1 MPRLTAPR
9 ATDAERY
16 VLEGEQLLREG
27 EVVVYTVAWPELDN
41 VSSAA
46 VVAFVGGS
54 TAESVYFSGSDTV
67 SGNISTLP
75 ILTVPAGTGGNTL
88 VVEPTV
94 IVGSETRKTGIIIR
108 ILKPGEEP

>member
-9 ATDAERY
+9 ATDDERY

-27 EVVVYTVAWPELDN
+27 EIAIYTIGWPEYDS

-46 VVAFVGGS
+46 VTAFVGGS
-54 TAESVYFSGSDTV
+54 TAETVYFAGSDTV

-75 ILTVPAGTGGNTL
+75 VLTVPAGQGGNTL
-88 VVEPTV
+88 IVEPTV
-94 IVGSETRKTGIIIR
+94 IVGSETRKTGIVIR
-108 ILKPGEEP
+108 ILKPGDEP